1 MPKSSEISYA
11 YRNFIIAYY
20 FQLGIQPKEISDRLK
35 VEEAAL
41 SEFISTVKE
50 LVPNY
55 ESMSITAMMA
65 AHAAAE
71 PKT

>member
-1 MPKSSEISYA
+1 MPQKD
-11 YRNFIIAYY
+11 
-20 FQLGIQPKEISDRLK
+20 ISDRLK
-35 VEEAAL
+35 VEEAAV
-41 SEFISTVKE
+41 SEFISAVKE

-55 ESMSITAMMA
+55 ESISITAMMA

>member
-1 MPKSSEISYA
+1 VPKSSEISYA
-11 YRNFIIAYY
+11 YRNVIIAYY
-20 FQLGIQPKEISDRLK
+20 FQMGIEPKEISDRLK
-35 VEEAAL
+35 VEEAAV

-50 LVPNY
+50 LVLNH
-55 ESMSITAMMA
+55 ESESITAIVA